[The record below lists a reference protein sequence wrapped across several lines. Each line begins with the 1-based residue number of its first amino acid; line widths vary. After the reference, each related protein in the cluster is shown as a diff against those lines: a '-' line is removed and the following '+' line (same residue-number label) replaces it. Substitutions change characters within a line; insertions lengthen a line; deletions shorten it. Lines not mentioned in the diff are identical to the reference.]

1 MTTEGMHVSHPRTS
15 LSHPRRSLL
24 LTAPAVLAVT
34 GALLASPPAGA
45 AGTAA
50 TAGTTATADAPVAA
64 EVSPHAAQ
72 TIDNIGASGA
82 WWVNDLKNFDPA
94 VRARVAGLLFSKDGL
109 ALSSYRYN
117 IGGGG
122 TGVTYAPRAPE
133 DFLAPDGGHDWSRD
147 EAGRYFLYAA
157 AKYGVKDLIGFV
169 NSAPAAWK
177 TNGKSCGGHLKA
189 ENERDFAA
197 YMADVT
203 DHFARQGVRLDYIS
217 PFNEPT
223 NSFDSCGQ
231 EGMLVDVPQR
241 DDIVRALG
249 AEQRAR
255 HQKTTIIADE
265 STSTVK
271 FNSEVP
277 QWISQPGTARYVAK
291 LAHHTYD
298 NPSDADRAQVY
309 ETSKAAGKESWSTE
323 ICCFGKGGTGWAQ
336 EYDPTIDGGLNLS
349 RIVHKDFATAHD
361 SAFQWWVAL
370 SEMIGSDP
378 NARNDEGWNDGLIY
392 YDPDYAKNGN
402 QTLYLTKRYYALGQY
417 SRFVR
422 PGAALHNVTGA
433 PDGVEVS
440 AYDRNGTWVVVVN
453 NHNTSGT
460 ALKLHFN
467 SGSPVRAR
475 QAVRTSADENW
486 AAVAKPS
493 VAGGTL
499 SATLAARSVTTYVLE
514 GKGHGS
520 TALSG
525 ALVGGQ
531 SGKCLTADAS
541 GAVLAACT
549 GAAGQA
555 WSYDARGTLKGADG
569 YLTATGPGLAAS
581 ASYSGDAT
589 QRWLLNGN
597 GQIVNEASGRCL
609 DVSGQAT
616 ADGSE
621 VVLYRCTGGAN
632 EAWTRR

>member
-1 MTTEGMHVSHPRTS
+1 MHVSHPRTI
-15 LSHPRRSLL
+15 HPRTTRPRSKRSFL
-24 LTAPAVLAVT
+24 LTASAALAVT
-34 GALLASPPAGA
+34 GALLTTPPASA
-45 AGTAA
+45 
-50 TAGTTATADAPVAA
+50 AGTTAAA

-82 WWVNDLKNFDPA
+82 WWVNDLKNFDPK
-94 VRARVAGLLFSKDGL
+94 VRARLAKLLFSKDGL

-133 DFLAPDGGHDWSRD
+133 DFLKTDGGYDWSKD

-169 NSAPAAWK
+169 NSAPAQWK
-177 TNGKSCGGHLKA
+177 TNGKSCGGYLKA
-189 ENERDFAA
+189 ENEQDFAK
-197 YMADVT
+197 YVADVT
-203 DHFARQGVRLDYIS
+203 GHFARQGVRLDYIS

-231 EGMLVDVPQR
+231 EGMLVDVGQR

-277 QWISQPGTARYVAK
+277 QWISQPGTAQYVSK

-298 NPSDADRAQVY
+298 NPSDADRARVY
-309 ETSKAAGKESWSTE
+309 ETSRAAGTPSWSTE

-349 RIVHKDFATAHD
+349 RIIYKDFATAHD

-392 YDPDYAKNGN
+392 YDPAYATNGN
-402 QTLYLTKRYYALGQY
+402 QTLYFTKRYYALGQY
-417 SRFVR
+417 SKFVR
-422 PGAALHNVTGA
+422 PGAALHNVTGV

-440 AYDRNGTWVVVVN
+440 AYDRNGTWAVVVN
-453 NHNTSGT
+453 NHNATDT
-460 ALKLHFN
+460 ALDLHFN
-467 SGSPVRAR
+467 SGTPVRAR

-486 AAVAKPS
+486 ASAPKPS
-493 VAGGTL
+493 VAGGTM
-499 SATLAARSVTTYVLE
+499 SATLAPRSITTYVLDQ
-514 GKGHGS
+514 KGHGS
-520 TALSG
+520 SALTG

-531 SGKCLTADAS
+531 SDKCLTADTS
-541 GAVLAACT
+541 GAAIAGCT
-549 GAAGQA
+549 GAAGQS
-555 WSYDARGTLKGADG
+555 WSYDARGTLKGANG
-569 YLTATGPGLAAS
+569 YLTAAGSDLTTS
-581 ASYSGDAT
+581 ASYRGDGT
-589 QRWLLNGN
+589 QRWLLNSN

-616 ADGSE
+616 ADGSK
-621 VVLYRCTGGAN
+621 VILYSCSGGTN